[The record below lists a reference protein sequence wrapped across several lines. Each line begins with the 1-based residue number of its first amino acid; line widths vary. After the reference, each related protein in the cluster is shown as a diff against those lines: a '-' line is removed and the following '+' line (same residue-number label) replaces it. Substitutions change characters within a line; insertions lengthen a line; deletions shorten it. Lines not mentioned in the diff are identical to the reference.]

1 MVLRARAEEG
11 LVGMDMCNGVE
22 RWLRLFGVSGPQG
35 ISGLAYEEE
44 FVLIGDH
51 EQEAVSVTVLPC
63 RFAWGHFGLE
73 TALLPLRRRFA
84 SLLRSVGPVPWP
96 ATRVPFSCVYATWAF
111 NVTLPTHLTNHKL
124 Y

>member
-22 RWLRLFGVSGPQG
+22 RWLRLLGVSGPQG
-35 ISGLAYEEE
+35 ISDLAYEEE
-44 FVLIGDH
+44 FVLTGDH
-51 EQEAVSVTVLPC
+51 GQEAVSVTVLPC

-84 SLLRSVGPVPWP
+84 QFAFRGTRSVAGDKG
-96 ATRVPFSCVYATWAF
+96 APFHVFTPRGRSMLHF
-111 NVTLPTHLTNHKL
+111 PRI
-124 Y
+124 

>member
-51 EQEAVSVTVLPC
+51 EEEAVSVTVLPC

-84 SLLRSVGPVPWP
+84 SLLRSVAGDKGALFMCLCHVGVQCYT
-96 ATRVPFSCVYATWAF
+96 AHAF
-111 NVTLPTHLTNHKL
+111 
-124 Y
+124 